1 MTHVCLPSAVPAGII
16 FAEYEWTN
24 REGRISTFVGVRRRV
39 WPLTAITNLKAPSSR
54 KRKKPSMSEAA
65 ALREEIIVQ
74 RSAELTEEIL
84 NAIRENQGTPMF
96 LIIERKMRRLAQQL
110 KGK

>member
-1 MTHVCLPSAVPAGII
+1 
-16 FAEYEWTN
+16 
-24 REGRISTFVGVRRRV
+24 
-39 WPLTAITNLKAPSSR
+39 
-54 KRKKPSMSEAA
+54 MSEAA